1 MKTLTVQLLDYSYD
15 TKRRLVSWRILNIDD
30 KIEQTLTWLAEDL
43 AAQFG
48 IKIDNFPEELIIQ
61 FSEQMKNRP
70 WPFKIEIHSTAEV
83 RTEKWAKDIK
93 SQVTKGGDVGPP
105 ITEIQD
111 AHQELDKYPYY
122 ETLSQIAEQEQ
133 EK

>member
-1 MKTLTVQLLDYSYD
+1 MKTLTVQLLDYNYD
-15 TKRRLVSWRILNIDD
+15 AKRRLVSWRILNIDD
-30 KIEQTLTWLAEDL
+30 KVEQTLTWLAEDL

-48 IKIDNFPEELIIQ
+48 IKIDNFPEELVVQ

-70 WPFKIEIHSTAEV
+70 WPFKIEIHSTAEI

-93 SQVTKGGDVGPP
+93 GGDAGPL

-133 EK
+133 GK